1 MQSKVCYGYPDIQQ
15 AHALTQPLAHTAE
28 NGSLSAAELLVDHSL
43 AVSQSAAG
51 NADAFDSDAIG
62 RIVGW
67 LHDLGKIKPEFQ
79 AKLLG
84 ALNKVSHSGE
94 GARYAIEIFGPQLG
108 KLIAY
113 CIAGHHTGLPNGKG
127 RSENRP
133 PTPLHERIDQ
143 AEKLPLPVWM
153 TLPELVFPGPLQS
166 LPPSKDMPNFELHF
180 FTRMLF
186 SALVDADFV
195 ETERYYSPD
204 APRGSTTALAT
215 LRQRLIHRLNRFPP
229 PDTQVNQLRAE
240 VLQAAGDRATERPG
254 LFSLTVPTGGGKT
267 LSSLRFA
274 LDHATNHGM
283 RRIIYVVPYSAII
296 EQTADVFRR
305 DLEDED
311 AVLEHHTA
319 YDFEARMDETQAE
332 RMKLAAQNWD
342 RPIIVT
348 TAVQFFESLF
358 ANRTQKCRK
367 LHNIANSVIVL
378 DEVQTLPVNFLR
390 PSLAALKELARG
402 YGCSVVFCTA
412 TQPAIFKEDGLNVPE
427 APLKADTIEIAP
439 HPEQLYK
446 QLKRVEVHQIGAI
459 NNDGLAARLRGR
471 SALVIVNN
479 KKHARKLYDM
489 LRGVGVYHLTTAM
502 TGVHRRHVLKQV
514 TKGLRAQ
521 QENTNAPPVLLFSTS
536 LVEAGVDLDFPEV
549 WRAIAGLDSI
559 AQAAGRCNREGQL
572 DGLGHVYVF
581 EPEADFPPPPE
592 LQQNAEVARAV
603 LQIHKDP
610 LTPAAITAYF
620 RQLYWDR
627 LPDLDAKAIMARIDS
642 GNQFD
647 FPFADIAADFKL
659 IKDASVPL
667 IIRTGEYGLDET
679 ARKVLKYGK
688 YPGAIARK
696 MQPFSISVP
705 PHVRNQLVRLGAAET
720 IRSDEFGDQ
729 FIVLSNDKLYNQAAG
744 FSAEEPEDLGIM
756 IN

>member
-1 MQSKVCYGYPDIQQ
+1 M
-15 AHALTQPLAHTAE
+15 QPLAHTAE
-28 NGSLSAAELLVDHSL
+28 NGDISAAELLVDHSL
-43 AVSQSAAG
+43 AVSQCAAS
-51 NADAFDSDAIG
+51 NADAFGAEIIG
-62 RIVGW
+62 RIAGW

-84 ALNKVSHSGE
+84 AINKVSHSGE
-94 GARYAIEIFGPQLG
+94 GARYAIEIFGPYIG
-108 KLIAY
+108 KIIAY

-143 AEKLPLPVWM
+143 AEKLPLPDWM
-153 TLPELVFPGPLQS
+153 TLPEPAIPGPLQS
-166 LPPSKDMPNFELHF
+166 LPPSKDFPNFELHF

-186 SALVDADFV
+186 SALVDADFI

-204 APRGSTTALAT
+204 APRGDTPELTAL
-215 LRQRLIHRLNRFPP
+215 RDRLIHRLARFPP
-229 PDTQVNQLRAE
+229 PETPVNRLRAE
-240 VLQAAGDRATERPG
+240 VLRAAGTRAKERPG

-274 LDHATNHGM
+274 LDHAINHDM
-283 RRIIYVVPYSAII
+283 RRVIYVVPYSAII

-305 DLEDED
+305 DLDDED

-319 YDFEARMDETQAE
+319 YDFGTEQDETQAE

-378 DEVQTLPVNFLR
+378 DEAQTLPVNFLL

-412 TQPAIFKEDGLNVPE
+412 TQPAIFREDGLNVSE
-427 APLKADTIEIAP
+427 APSKADTIEIAP
-439 HPEQLYK
+439 HPDRLYQ
-446 QLKRVEVHQIGAI
+446 QLKRVNVHQAGAV
-459 NNDGLAARLRGR
+459 NNDELVARLRDR

-479 KKHARKLYDM
+479 KKHARALYDM
-489 LRGVGVYHLTTAM
+489 AQGAGVFHLTTAM
-502 TGVHRRHVLKQV
+502 TGVHRRCVLKQV
-514 TKGLRAQ
+514 TEGLLAQ
-521 QENTNAPPVLLFSTS
+521 RESAGAPPVLLFSTS

-559 AQAAGRCNREGQL
+559 AQAAGRCNREGRL
-572 DGLGHVYVF
+572 DGQGQVYIF

-592 LQQNAEVARAV
+592 LKQNAEVARAV
-603 LQIHKDP
+603 LLAHADP
-610 LTPAAITAYF
+610 LKPEAIKAYF

-627 LPDLDAKAIMARIDS
+627 LPDLDAKEIMARIDQ
-642 GNQFD
+642 GNQLD

-659 IKDASVPL
+659 IGETTVPL
-667 IIRTGEYGLDET
+667 IIGKGSKYGLDAD
-679 ARKVLKYGK
+679 ARWLLDNGE
-688 YPGAIARK
+688 YPGTIARK
-696 MQPFSISVP
+696 MQPFSISVSP
-705 PHVRNQLVRLGAAET
+705 YIRKTLVGLGPGVAEV
-720 IRSDEFGDQ
+720 IRAREFGDQ
-729 FIVLSNDKLYNQAAG
+729 FVVLNNIRLYDGAAG
-744 FSAEEPEDLGIM
+744 FSAEDPEDLGFLSS
-756 IN
+756 